1 MYATLHHIVAALSD
15 SSQQVLVGSQRAIL
29 RRGENIKMAQD
40 GPQKGVLVPVPL
52 FHVTGSTSLS
62 VRIAIYIKSLCCHT
76 EFALDDG

>member
-1 MYATLHHIVAALSD
+1 
-15 SSQQVLVGSQRAIL
+15 
-29 RRGENIKMAQD
+29 MAQD